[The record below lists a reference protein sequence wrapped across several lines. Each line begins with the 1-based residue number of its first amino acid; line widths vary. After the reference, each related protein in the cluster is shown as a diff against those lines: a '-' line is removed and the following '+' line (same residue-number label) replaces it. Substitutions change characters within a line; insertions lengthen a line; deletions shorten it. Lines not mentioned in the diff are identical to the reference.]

1 MTSVPIDKFYETQ
14 YGQRDPNLLHQPQY
28 DKEADLDSGNVF
40 TNGEYQKCLAQCSL
54 DEIRSLLCSYGYSDT
69 SEVSVVPPTVPLCF
83 LGEVQLRFLC
93 PNDLEE
99 VRALCQDW
107 FPIGESCKIGKY

>member
-1 MTSVPIDKFYETQ
+1 MTSVSIDKFYETQ
-14 YGQRDPNLLHQPQY
+14 YGQRDPNFLHQPQY
-28 DKEADLDSGNVF
+28 DKEADSDSGNEWF
-40 TNGEYQKCLAQCSL
+40 TSGEYQKCLDRCSL
-54 DEIRSLLCSYGYSDT
+54 DEIRSLLCSNDYPDT
-69 SEVSVVPPTVPLCF
+69 SELSVVTPTVPLCF

-107 FPIGESCKIGKY
+107 FPIGKRFEI